1 MQRFIEAPSFIS
13 TARRARRGHGP
24 ARCFA
29 PSPRFIKLDM
39 KKKLFPLAP
48 TRALA
53 AALVVLITTHA
64 AFAQTTSGAAAAAP
78 TATPAAKEAPAK
90 PDDKAGQVV
99 ARAVEA
105 LGGAG
110 FLGVRSITSRGYYTP
125 YEQGVARVPVTF
137 VNYLVFPDRERT
149 EFKGSGVRSIQT
161 YAGETGWIF
170 DGMVKKIKDLTPEQV
185 EDFRFATRTSL
196 DNLLR
201 GWWREKGAR
210 LSYVGRREAGVGMRN
225 EVVRLTYEDGFAVEY
240 EFSARDG
247 TPAKVRYKRKNKEG
261 EDVEEEERYAQYLSV
276 NGVGFPHIQDHYIAG
291 LQSSRANYEKVEL
304 NAPVPESLFAKPA
317 DVKSLK

>member
-1 MQRFIEAPSFIS
+1 M
-13 TARRARRGHGP
+13 
-24 ARCFA
+24 
-29 PSPRFIKLDM
+29 
-39 KKKLFPLAP
+39 
-48 TRALA
+48 
-53 AALVVLITTHA
+53 
-64 AFAQTTSGAAAAAP
+64 
-78 TATPAAKEAPAK
+78 
-90 PDDKAGQVV
+90 
-99 ARAVEA
+99 
-105 LGGAG
+105 
-110 FLGVRSITSRGYYTP
+110 RSITSRGYYTP

-247 TPAKVRYKRKNKEG
+247 MPAKVRYKRKNKEG

>member
-1 MQRFIEAPSFIS
+1 
-13 TARRARRGHGP
+13 
-24 ARCFA
+24 
-29 PSPRFIKLDM
+29 M
-39 KKKLFPLAP
+39 KKKLSPPAP
-48 TRALA
+48 ARALLA
-53 AALVVLITTHA
+53 TLVVLITTTLA
-64 AFAQTTSGAAAAAP
+64 ASAQTASNAAP
-78 TATPAAKEAPAK
+78 TATPAAKEASAIA
-90 PDDKAGQVV
+90 DDKAAQVI

-105 LGGAG
+105 LGGAS
-110 FLGVRSITSRGYYTP
+110 FLGVRSITSRGFYTP
-125 YEQGVARVPVTF
+125 YEQGVAQVPVTF

-210 LSYVGRREAGVGMRN
+210 LSYVGRREAGIGQRN
-225 EVVRLTYEDGFAVEY
+225 EVVRLTYGDGFAVEY
-240 EFSARDG
+240 EFGARDG
-247 TPAKVRYKRKNKEG
+247 VPAKVRYKRKNKEG

-276 NGVGFPHIQDHYIAG
+276 NGVGFPHIQDHYSAG
-291 LQSSRANYEKVEL
+291 LQSSRANYEKVEV